1 MELSLLEWLQPEA
14 IIKYGGLTL
23 LLLIVFAETGLFFG
37 FFLPGDSLL
46 FVAGL
51 LTNSPHIDLPVWG
64 LIVLVLIAAVSG
76 TAVGYGFGYWAK
88 DYLHRRKENFFY
100 KKKYLD
106 ITREVYQR
114 HGMLTFVVGRFLPI
128 VRTFIPI
135 LAGISKINFRGFMIY
150 NFIGAAIW
158 VVTMIMAGYWFGR
171 AFPNIINYLEII
183 IAAMILITA
192 IPVVLTW
199 VNHKK
204 RLSTDENSGS

>member
-1 MELSLLEWLQPEA
+1 MELSLLDLFQPEA
-14 IIKYGGLTL
+14 IIKFGGLTL

-51 LTNSPHIDLPVWG
+51 LSNSPHINLPVWV
-64 LIVLVLIAAVSG
+64 LIVLVVIAAVSG

-88 DYLHRRKENFFY
+88 DYLYRRKENFFF

-135 LAGISKINFRGFMIY
+135 LAGISKINFRKFMIY

-158 VVTMIMAGYWFGR
+158 VVTMIMSGHLFGK
-171 AFPNIINYLEII
+171 AFPNLINYLEII

-192 IPVVLTW
+192 VPVVITW
-199 VNHKK
+199 INHRK
-204 RLSTDENSGS
+204 RLATDEK

>member
-1 MELSLLEWLQPEA
+1 MDLFQPEA
-14 IIKYGGLTL
+14 LIKFGGLTL

-51 LTNSPHIDLPVWG
+51 LSNSPHINLPVWL
-64 LIVLVLIAAVSG
+64 LIALVVIAAVSG

-88 DYLHRRKENFFY
+88 DYLYRRKENFFY

-135 LAGISKINFRGFMIY
+135 LAGISKINFRKFMIY

-158 VVTMIMAGYWFGR
+158 VITMVMSGHLFGK
-171 AFPNIINYLEII
+171 AFPNLINYLEII
-183 IAAMILITA
+183 IGAMILVTA
-192 IPVVLTW
+192 VPVVITW
-199 VNHKK
+199 INHRK
-204 RLSTDENSGS
+204 RLATDEK

>member
-1 MELSLLEWLQPEA
+1 MELSLLDLFQPEA
-14 IIKYGGLTL
+14 LIKFGGLTL
-23 LLLIVFAETGLFFG
+23 LLLIVFAETGLCFG

-51 LTNSPHIDLPVWG
+51 LSNSPHINLPVWL
-64 LIVLVLIAAVSG
+64 LIALVVIAAVSG

-88 DYLHRRKENFFY
+88 DYLYRRKENFFY

-135 LAGISKINFRGFMIY
+135 LAGISKINFRKFMIY
-150 NFIGAAIW
+150 NLIGAAIW
-158 VVTMIMAGYWFGR
+158 VITMIMSGHLFGK
-171 AFPNIINYLEII
+171 AFPNLINYLEII
-183 IAAMILITA
+183 IGAMILVTA
-192 IPVVLTW
+192 VPVVITW
-199 VNHKK
+199 INHRK
-204 RLSTDENSGS
+204 RLATDEK

>member
-1 MELSLLEWLQPEA
+1 MELSLLDLFQPEN
-14 IIKYGGLTL
+14 IIKFGGLTL

-51 LTNSPHIDLPVWG
+51 LSNSPHINLPVWW
-64 LIVLVLIAAVSG
+64 LILLVVIAAVSG

-106 ITREVYQR
+106 ITREVYLR

-135 LAGISKINFRGFMIY
+135 LAGISKISFRKFMIY

-158 VVTMIMAGYWFGR
+158 VITMVMAGHLFGK
-171 AFPNIINYLEII
+171 AFPNLINYLEII
-183 IAAMILITA
+183 VGGMILVTA
-192 IPVVLTW
+192 VPVILAW
-199 VNHKK
+199 IKNRK
-204 RLSTDENSGS
+204 RLATDE

>member
-1 MELSLLEWLQPEA
+1 MDLFQPEA
-14 IIKYGGLTL
+14 IIKFGGLTL

-51 LTNSPHIDLPVWG
+51 LSNSPHINLPVWL
-64 LIVLVLIAAVSG
+64 LIVLVVIAAVSG

-88 DYLHRRKENFFY
+88 DYLYRRKENFFY

-135 LAGISKINFRGFMIY
+135 LAGISKINFRKFMIY

-158 VVTMIMAGYWFGR
+158 VVTMVMAGNLFGK
-171 AFPNIINYLEII
+171 AFPNLINYLEII
-183 IAAMILITA
+183 IAAMILVTA
-192 IPVVLTW
+192 VPVVITW
-199 VNHKK
+199 INHRK
-204 RLSTDENSGS
+204 RLATDEE

>member
-1 MELSLLEWLQPEA
+1 MELSLLDLFQPEN
-14 IIKYGGLTL
+14 IIKFGGLTL

-51 LTNSPHIDLPVWG
+51 LSNSPHINLPVWG
-64 LIVLVLIAAVSG
+64 LIVLVVIAAVSG

-88 DYLHRRKENFFY
+88 DYLNRRRENFFY

-106 ITREVYQR
+106 ITREVYLR

-135 LAGISKINFRGFMIY
+135 LAGISKISFRKFMIY

-158 VVTMIMAGYWFGR
+158 VITMIMAGHLFGK
-171 AFPNIINYLEII
+171 AFPNLINYLEII
-183 IAAMILITA
+183 VGGMILVTA
-192 IPVVLTW
+192 VPVILAW
-199 VNHKK
+199 IKNRK
-204 RLSTDENSGS
+204 RLATDE

>member
-1 MELSLLEWLQPEA
+1 MELSLLDLFQPEN
-14 IIKYGGLTL
+14 IIKFGGLTL

-51 LTNSPHIDLPVWG
+51 LSNSPHINLPVWG
-64 LIVLVLIAAVSG
+64 LIVLVVIAAVSG

-88 DYLHRRKENFFY
+88 DYLNRRRENFFY

-106 ITREVYQR
+106 ITREVYLR

-135 LAGISKINFRGFMIY
+135 LAGISKISFRKFMIY

-158 VVTMIMAGYWFGR
+158 VITMIMAGHMFGK
-171 AFPNIINYLEII
+171 AFPNLINYLEII
-183 IAAMILITA
+183 VGGMILVTA
-192 IPVVLTW
+192 VPVILAW
-199 VNHKK
+199 IKNRK
-204 RLSTDENSGS
+204 RLATDE

>member
-1 MELSLLEWLQPEA
+1 MELSLLDLFQPET
-14 IIKYGGLTL
+14 IIKFGGLTL
-23 LLLIVFAETGLFFG
+23 LLVIIFAETGLFFG

-51 LTNSPHIDLPVWG
+51 LSSSPHINLPVWI
-64 LIVLVLIAAVSG
+64 LILLVVIAAVSG

-88 DYLHRRKENFFY
+88 DYLNRRRENFFY
-100 KKKYLD
+100 KKKYLE
-106 ITREVYQR
+106 ITRDVYNR
-114 HGMLTFVVGRFLPI
+114 HGMLTFVLGRFLPI

-135 LAGISKINFRGFMIY
+135 LAGISKINFRRFMIY

-158 VVTMIMAGYWFGR
+158 VTTMVQAGHLFGR

-192 IPVVLTW
+192 IPVVIAW
-199 VNHKK
+199 RNHRKNFA
-204 RLSTDENSGS
+204 TDEK

>member
-1 MELSLLEWLQPEA
+1 MELSLLDLFQPEA
-14 IIKYGGLTL
+14 LIKFGGLTL

-51 LTNSPHIDLPVWG
+51 LSNSPHINLPVWL
-64 LIVLVLIAAVSG
+64 LIALVVIAAVSG

-88 DYLHRRKENFFY
+88 DYLYRRKENFFY

-135 LAGISKINFRGFMIY
+135 LAGISKINFRKFMIY

-158 VVTMIMAGYWFGR
+158 VITMIMSGHLFGK
-171 AFPNIINYLEII
+171 AFPNLINYLEII
-183 IAAMILITA
+183 IGAMILVTA
-192 IPVVLTW
+192 VPVVITW
-199 VNHKK
+199 INHRK
-204 RLSTDENSGS
+204 RLATDEK

>member
-1 MELSLLEWLQPEA
+1 MELSLLDLFQPEA
-14 IIKYGGLTL
+14 LIKFGGLTL

-51 LTNSPHIDLPVWG
+51 LSNSPHINLPVWL
-64 LIVLVLIAAVSG
+64 LILLVVIAAVSG

-88 DYLHRRKENFFY
+88 DYLYRRKENFFY

-135 LAGISKINFRGFMIY
+135 LAGISKINFRRFMIY

-158 VVTMIMAGYWFGR
+158 VVTMIMSGHLFGK
-171 AFPNIINYLEII
+171 AFPNLINYLEII
-183 IAAMILITA
+183 IGAMILVTA
-192 IPVVLTW
+192 VPVVITW
-199 VNHKK
+199 INHRK
-204 RLSTDENSGS
+204 RLATDEK

>member
-1 MELSLLEWLQPEA
+1 MDLFQPEA
-14 IIKYGGLTL
+14 LIKFGGLTL

-51 LTNSPHIDLPVWG
+51 LSNSPHINLPVWL
-64 LIVLVLIAAVSG
+64 LIALVVIAAVSG

-88 DYLHRRKENFFY
+88 DYLYRRKENFFY

-135 LAGISKINFRGFMIY
+135 LAGISKINFRKFMIY

-158 VVTMIMAGYWFGR
+158 VITMIMSGHLFGK
-171 AFPNIINYLEII
+171 AFPNLINYLEII
-183 IAAMILITA
+183 IGAMILVTA
-192 IPVVLTW
+192 VPVVITW
-199 VNHKK
+199 INHRK
-204 RLSTDENSGS
+204 RLATDEK

>member
-1 MELSLLEWLQPEA
+1 MELSLLDLFQPEN
-14 IIKYGGLTL
+14 IIKFGGLTL
-23 LLLIVFAETGLFFG
+23 LLLIIFAETGLFFG

-51 LTNSPHIDLPVWG
+51 LSNSPHINLHVWW
-64 LIVLVLIAAVSG
+64 LILFVVIAAVSG

-88 DYLHRRKENFFY
+88 DYLNRRKENFFY

-106 ITREVYQR
+106 ITREVYLR

-135 LAGISKINFRGFMIY
+135 LAGISKIDFRKFMIY

-158 VVTMIMAGYWFGR
+158 VITMIMAGHLFGK
-171 AFPNIINYLEII
+171 AFPNLINYLEII
-183 IAAMILITA
+183 VAGMILVTA
-192 IPVVLTW
+192 VPVILAW
-199 VNHKK
+199 LRNRK
-204 RLSTDENSGS
+204 RLATDE

>member
-1 MELSLLEWLQPEA
+1 MELSLLDLFQPEN
-14 IIKYGGLTL
+14 IIKFGGLTL

-51 LTNSPHIDLPVWG
+51 LSNSPHINLPVWG
-64 LIVLVLIAAVSG
+64 LILLVVIAAVSG

-88 DYLHRRKENFFY
+88 DYLNRRRENFFY

-106 ITREVYQR
+106 ITREVYLR

-135 LAGISKINFRGFMIY
+135 LAGISKINFRKFMIY

-158 VVTMIMAGYWFGR
+158 VITMIMAGHLFGK
-171 AFPNIINYLEII
+171 AFPNLINYLEII
-183 IAAMILITA
+183 VGGMILVTA
-192 IPVVLTW
+192 VPVILAW
-199 VNHKK
+199 IKNRK
-204 RLSTDENSGS
+204 RLATDE

>member
-1 MELSLLEWLQPEA
+1 MDLFQPEA
-14 IIKYGGLTL
+14 LIKFGGLTL

-51 LTNSPHIDLPVWG
+51 LSNSPHINLPVWVLIA
-64 LIVLVLIAAVSG
+64 LIVIAAVSG

-88 DYLHRRKENFFY
+88 DYLYRRKENFFY

-135 LAGISKINFRGFMIY
+135 LAGISKINFRKFMIY

-158 VVTMIMAGYWFGR
+158 VITMVMSGHLFGK
-171 AFPNIINYLEII
+171 AFPNLINYLEII
-183 IAAMILITA
+183 IGAMILVTA
-192 IPVVLTW
+192 VPVVITW
-199 VNHKK
+199 INHRK
-204 RLSTDENSGS
+204 RLATDEK